1 MTSCN
6 CPATAAG
13 GASDNVTNNIPFLN
27 MGGGGKRRKSKNK
40 KSKTN
45 KKSKAKKTKGKRSM
59 RKSRKNRS
67 TKKQRGGAM
76 PLPLFPGDPLHDVP
90 AVGKSIG
97 AQMQGGT
104 VSKTDKNT
112 AIPSIHMK

>member
-1 MTSCN
+1 MCIR
-6 CPATAAG
+6 
-13 GASDNVTNNIPFLN
+13 D
-27 MGGGGKRRKSKNK
+27 R
-40 KSKTN
+40 
-45 KKSKAKKTKGKRSM
+45 
-59 RKSRKNRS
+59 
-67 TKKQRGGAM
+67 KQRGGAM

-90 AVGKSIG
+90 AVGKTIG